1 MSAPLSSFSP
11 GSQPNTRTPQSTI
24 RRRRPNLQPLFVPSP
39 ITSLLAVLPIYILMV
54 SGAVL
59 RKTGVLKRGHDV
71 GVMHV
76 VFSVMLP
83 CYILDRTLGAEVL
96 RDASTLLTGA
106 GLGFCLIIAGISL
119 GYLAGKLI
127 GLEPG
132 QGRRT
137 FALASGCQNFGFAA
151 VPVVEILWG
160 GSAVA
165 LLFVHNLGV
174 EVAIWSVGVMLVSG
188 GTGIPWKRLINGPI
202 IAVAIGLILV
212 ALRVDDKITGPVRE
226 AISMIGIGAFPLAI
240 MMTGATIM
248 DLAIT
253 EKPSWKIIIAG
264 CIVRLGLAP
273 AVIILCAR
281 FIPMAVEMKQIL
293 VVQAA
298 MPAALAPIL
307 LARLYGGRPA
317 VAVQVVVATTVI
329 SLFTL
334 PYIITYGIRLLDL
347 TPLAP

>member
-1 MSAPLSSFSP
+1 M
-11 GSQPNTRTPQSTI
+11 
-24 RRRRPNLQPLFVPSP
+24 PSP

-59 RKTGVLKRGHDV
+59 RKTGVLKREHDV

-106 GLGFCLIIAGISL
+106 GLGIAGISL

-248 DLAIT
+248 DLAVT

>member
-1 MSAPLSSFSP
+1 LPAL
-11 GSQPNTRTPQSTI
+11 
-24 RRRRPNLQPLFVPSP
+24 SP
-39 ITSLLAVLPIYILMV
+39 ITIILAVLPVYLLMAG
-54 SGAVL
+54 GAALRRIGVL
-59 RKTGVLKRGHDV
+59 RSDHDI

-76 VFSVMLP
+76 IFSVMLP
-83 CYILDRTLGAEVL
+83 CYILDHTLGAEVL
-96 RDASTLLTGA
+96 RDARTLITGV
-106 GLGFCLIIAGISL
+106 GLGFSLIIVGIAI
-119 GYLAGKLI
+119 GYFVGKLI
-127 GLEPG
+127 GLAPG

-137 FALASGCQNFGFAA
+137 FALAAGCQNFGFTA

-174 EVAIWSVGVMLVSG
+174 EVAIWSVGVMLVTG

-202 IAVAIGLILV
+202 IAVAIGLTLV
-212 ALRVDDKITGPVRE
+212 ALRIDDKVTGPVRE

-248 DLAIT
+248 DLAT
-253 EKPSWKIIIAG
+253 KEKPSWRIMTAA
-264 CIVRLGLAP
+264 CVVRLALAP
-273 AVIILCAR
+273 AAIILCAKY
-281 FIPMAVEMKQIL
+281 IPMAVELKQIL

-298 MPAALAPIL
+298 MPAALGPIL
-307 LARLYGGRPA
+307 IARMYDGRPA

-334 PYIITYGIRLLDL
+334 PYIITFGIRFLEL
-347 TPLAP
+347 TPLSP